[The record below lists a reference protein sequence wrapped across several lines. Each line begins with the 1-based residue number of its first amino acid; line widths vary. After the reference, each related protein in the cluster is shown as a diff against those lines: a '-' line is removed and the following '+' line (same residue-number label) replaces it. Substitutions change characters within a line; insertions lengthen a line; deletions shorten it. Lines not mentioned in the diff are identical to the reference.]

1 MSWIVRN
8 IHRIMIVSGLLT
20 FTMVYAAVAP
30 QAALQANFGASLDG
44 PVGDVVVRNWG
55 ALIALI
61 GAMLVYA
68 ARKPAL
74 RPLALTVAGTSKAV
88 FITLVLS
95 QGTRFLAYQ
104 AGIAVI
110 IDAIWVIVFAAYLIA
125 TRGSMTADKMK
136 VSAALERV

>member
-1 MSWIVRN
+1 MSWIIRN

-20 FTMVYAAVAP
+20 FTMVYAAIAP
-30 QAALQANFGASLDG
+30 QAALQSNFGASLDG

-68 ARKPAL
+68 AGNPAV
-74 RPLALTVAGTSKAV
+74 RPLALTVAGTSKAI

-95 QGTRFLAYQ
+95 QGTRFLEYQ
-104 AGIAVI
+104 AGVAVI
-110 IDAIWVIVFAAYLIA
+110 IDAIWVIVFAAYLMA
-125 TRGSMTADKMK
+125 TRGSMTADKLK
-136 VSAALERV
+136 VGASLERV